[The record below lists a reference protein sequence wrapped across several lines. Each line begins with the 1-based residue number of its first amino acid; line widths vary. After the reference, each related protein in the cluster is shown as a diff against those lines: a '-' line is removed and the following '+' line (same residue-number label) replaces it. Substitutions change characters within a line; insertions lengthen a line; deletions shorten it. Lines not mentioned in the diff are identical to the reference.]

1 MLDTLHIKPMAK
13 AGLIEEKSARSGDY
27 IKFGVHRLTGCALM
41 HALAVGGPRADDS
54 DVDASMHV
62 EEEGCEK

>member
-41 HALAVGGPRADDS
+41 HALAVG
-54 DVDASMHV
+54 VV
-62 EEEGCEK
+62 L